1 MSNLETL
8 IKSYVVLGPRSA
20 KGFEVIK
27 CAICN
32 DYQERGGFKF
42 ENDNVIYSCFN
53 CGHKAVYDS
62 EKRHKISKKF
72 KETLIAF
79 GVPEDEITKTV
90 SLQFFLE
97 KIEHKKEITPT
108 GMEFPSKEIPLPRGS
123 HLVSSGQSVWCEIA
137 EIYLASRS
145 LKSSDF
151 QWYVTE
157 ETSYQG
163 RILIPYFFR
172 NKIIYWQGRSMD
184 DEEISPRYKN
194 PSVEKNNIFFNMDEL
209 YRYTDEPLFVTE
221 GPLDALSI
229 GKNAIAILGSSL
241 SEFKIQELLKVA
253 DKRKVIFVIDK
264 NLNGKK
270 LGNEILNM
278 EPKMYVAT
286 FPDNVDDANDALQKY
301 GKLWL
306 ISHLMTNS
314 ASGFAGKLMLELNCN
329 KE

>member
-1 MSNLETL
+1 
-8 IKSYVVLGPRSA
+8 
-20 KGFEVIK
+20 
-27 CAICN
+27 
-32 DYQERGGFKF
+32 
-42 ENDNVIYSCFN
+42 
-53 CGHKAVYDS
+53 
-62 EKRHKISKKF
+62 
-72 KETLIAF
+72 
-79 GVPEDEITKTV
+79 
-90 SLQFFLE
+90 
-97 KIEHKKEITPT
+97 
-108 GMEFPSKEIPLPRGS
+108 
-123 HLVSSGQSVWCEIA
+123 
-137 EIYLASRS
+137 
-145 LKSSDF
+145 
-151 QWYVTE
+151 
-157 ETSYQG
+157 
-163 RILIPYFFR
+163 
-172 NKIIYWQGRSMD
+172 MD